1 MFKRNKEEEK
11 YLYKDN
17 NMKCLPLLL
26 LDFANLI
33 GLENIEQILKRMGDQ
48 WINLEKDNV
57 TGTNKSEGLR

>member
-11 YLYKDN
+11 LLYKDN

-33 GLENIEQILKRMGDQ
+33 GLENIEQILRRMGDQ
-48 WINLEKDNV
+48 WVNLEKDNV
-57 TGTNKSEGLR
+57 TRTNKSEG